1 MAADHGSSSKTY
13 RSCCISTVGE
23 RWRTLPTRLRRL
35 ATSGPIVLSMRERL
49 DFLNVVVAYFWL
61 LAPKVILAASFCR
74 MTPARRLKLGH
85 RGLGWAID
93 AVPPLKGGSGL
104 GVPSPPAIWLREGGI
119 VLPKI
124 RDAERLQGLSPGWTK
139 PAEHADTSSYRWKL
153 VGNAVS
159 VPAAKWLG
167 RGLLQPS
174 VAYTRGGKPF
184 DDRGNWP
191 PAAWN
196 IGDGRF
202 EAPVSAWPVRREM
215 KPLHEFLREETV
227 PLSERATEGFLGR
240 LVASRLHVDPQFI
253 RALRRHLRS
262 FSNRKRPSKG
272 IN

>member
-1 MAADHGSSSKTY
+1 MAYLADSLETLGYKWAYRVIDARAFGLPQRRRRVFLVASAEGDPRCVLLQDDAGAPSEDGTDGRSSHGFYWTE
-13 RSCCISTVGE
+13 G
-23 RWRTLPTRLRRL
+23 
-35 ATSGPIVLSMRERL
+35 
-49 DFLNVVVAYFWL
+49 N
-61 LAPKVILAASFCR
+61 
-74 MTPARRLKLGH
+74 